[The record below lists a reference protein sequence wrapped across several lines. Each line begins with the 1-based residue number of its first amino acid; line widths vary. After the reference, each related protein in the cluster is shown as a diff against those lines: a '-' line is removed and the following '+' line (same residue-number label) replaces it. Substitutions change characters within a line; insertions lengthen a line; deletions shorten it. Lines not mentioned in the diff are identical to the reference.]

1 MSRRKH
7 FLCVLLA
14 LAVVI
19 GGICFWQRNNLRAL
33 GLSLRLSQDE
43 LSSEMGRQQERTEEA
58 SRQAGVNVRPLTD
71 EEKQTLR
78 GSEISREE
86 LIDRITGSAQPAE
99 SEAAAPEAAADDTAV
114 NDTAAGDTPIP
125 SPAQQPQPQEQE
137 DSEQTLRDQLARQ
150 IAEIYV
156 MEAEYTDWLA
166 QANQDAI
173 DEFTALPES
182 EQTTANKYSIGMK
195 YLSAALE
202 KEKECDAQMQTAED
216 AIRSLLE
223 QLGDSTSLADEIHAA
238 YLEEKAAKKAYY
250 LSLH

>member
-1 MSRRKH
+1 MSRRKR

-14 LAVVI
+14 LAAVI
-19 GGICFWQRNNLRAL
+19 GGICCWQRNNLRAL
-33 GLSLRLSQDE
+33 GMSLRLSQEE
-43 LSSEMGRQQERTEEA
+43 LSGEMDRQRERTEEA
-58 SRQAGVNVRPLTD
+58 SRQAGVNVRALTD
-71 EEKQTLR
+71 EEKEALR
-78 GSEISREE
+78 GSEVSREE
-86 LIDRITGSAQPAE
+86 LIDRITDGAQPAADE
-99 SEAAAPEAAADDTAV
+99 PAAPASEPQEPEDGEAA
-114 NDTAAGDTPIP
+114 
-125 SPAQQPQPQEQE
+125 
-137 DSEQTLRDQLARQ
+137 LRGQLARQ

-166 QANQDAI
+166 QANQAAI

-202 KEKECDAQMQTAED
+202 KEKECDARMKAAED
-216 AIRSLLE
+216 SIRSLLT
-223 QLGDSTSLADEIHAA
+223 QLGEDTSLADEIHAA

>member
-1 MSRRKH
+1 MSRRKR

-14 LAVVI
+14 LAAVI
-19 GGICFWQRNNLRAL
+19 GGICCWQRNNLRAL
-33 GLSLRLSQDE
+33 GMSLRLSQEE
-43 LSSEMGRQQERTEEA
+43 LSGEMDRQRERTEEA
-58 SRQAGVNVRPLTD
+58 SRQAGVNVRALTD
-71 EEKQTLR
+71 EEKEALR
-78 GSEISREE
+78 GSEVSREE
-86 LIDRITGSAQPAE
+86 LIDRITDGAQPAADE
-99 SEAAAPEAAADDTAV
+99 PAADKPAAPASEPQEPEDGEAA
-114 NDTAAGDTPIP
+114 
-125 SPAQQPQPQEQE
+125 
-137 DSEQTLRDQLARQ
+137 LRGQLARQ

-166 QANQDAI
+166 QANQAAI

-202 KEKECDAQMQTAED
+202 KEKECDARMKAAED
-216 AIRSLLE
+216 SIRSLLT
-223 QLGDSTSLADEIHAA
+223 QLGEDTLLADEIHAA

>member
-1 MSRRKH
+1 MSRRKR

-14 LAVVI
+14 LAAVI
-19 GGICFWQRNNLRAL
+19 GGICCWQRNNLRAL
-33 GLSLRLSQDE
+33 GMSLRLSQDE
-43 LSSEMGRQQERTEEA
+43 LSGEMERQRERTEEA
-58 SRQAGVNVRPLTD
+58 SRQAGVNVRALTD
-71 EEKQTLR
+71 EEKEALR
-78 GSEISREE
+78 GSEVSREE
-86 LIDRITGSAQPAE
+86 LIDRIADGAQPAADE
-99 SEAAAPEAAADDTAV
+99 SAADESAAGE
-114 NDTAAGDTPIP
+114 TAAP
-125 SPAQQPQPQEQE
+125 SPAPEPQEQE
-137 DSEQTLRDQLARQ
+137 DGEAALRDQLARQ

-166 QANQDAI
+166 QANQSAI

-202 KEKECDAQMQTAED
+202 KEKECDARMKAAED
-216 AIRSLLE
+216 SIRSLLT
-223 QLGDSTSLADEIHAA
+223 QLGEDTSLADEIHAA

>member
-1 MSRRKH
+1 MSRRKR

-14 LAVVI
+14 LAAVI
-19 GGICFWQRNNLRAL
+19 GGICCWQRNNLRAL
-33 GLSLRLSQDE
+33 GMSLRLSQEE
-43 LSSEMGRQQERTEEA
+43 LSGEMDRQRERTEEA
-58 SRQAGVNVRPLTD
+58 SRQAGVNVRALTD
-71 EEKQTLR
+71 EEKEALR
-78 GSEISREE
+78 GSEVSREE
-86 LIDRITGSAQPAE
+86 LIDRITDGAQPAADE
-99 SEAAAPEAAADDTAV
+99 PAADEPAAPASEPQEPEDGEAA
-114 NDTAAGDTPIP
+114 
-125 SPAQQPQPQEQE
+125 
-137 DSEQTLRDQLARQ
+137 LRGQLARQ

-166 QANQDAI
+166 QANQAAI

-202 KEKECDAQMQTAED
+202 KEKECDARMKAAED
-216 AIRSLLE
+216 SIRSLLT
-223 QLGDSTSLADEIHAA
+223 QLGEDNSLADEIHAA

>member
-1 MSRRKH
+1 MSRKKR

-14 LAVVI
+14 LAAVI
-19 GGICFWQRNNLRAL
+19 GGICCWQRNNLRAL
-33 GLSLRLSQDE
+33 GMSLRLSQDE
-43 LSSEMGRQQERTEEA
+43 LSGEMDRQRERTEEA
-58 SRQAGVNVRPLTD
+58 SRQAGVNVRALTD
-71 EEKQTLR
+71 EEKEALR
-78 GSEISREE
+78 GSEVSREE
-86 LIDRITGSAQPAE
+86 LIDRITDGAQPAAD
-99 SEAAAPEAAADDTAV
+99 EAAAGE
-114 NDTAAGDTPIP
+114 TAAP
-125 SPAQQPQPQEQE
+125 SPAPEPQEQE
-137 DSEQTLRDQLARQ
+137 DGEAALRGQLARQ

-166 QANQDAI
+166 QANQAAI

-202 KEKECDAQMQTAED
+202 KEKECDARMKAAED
-216 AIRSLLE
+216 SVRSLLT
-223 QLGDSTSLADEIHAA
+223 QLGEDTSLADEIHAA

>member
-1 MSRRKH
+1 MSRRKR

-14 LAVVI
+14 LAAVI
-19 GGICFWQRNNLRAL
+19 GGICCWQRNNLRAL
-33 GLSLRLSQDE
+33 GMSLRLSQDE
-43 LSSEMGRQQERTEEA
+43 LSGEMDRQRERTEEA
-58 SRQAGVNVRPLTD
+58 SRQAGVNVRALTD
-71 EEKQTLR
+71 EEKEALR
-78 GSEISREE
+78 GSEVSREE
-86 LIDRITGSAQPAE
+86 LIDRITDSAQP
-99 SEAAAPEAAADDTAV
+99 AADDTA
-114 NDTAAGDTPIP
+114 AP
-125 SPAQQPQPQEQE
+125 SPAPEPQEPE
-137 DSEQTLRDQLARQ
+137 DGEAALRDQLARQ

-166 QANQDAI
+166 QANQAAI

-202 KEKECDAQMQTAED
+202 KEKECDARMKAAED
-216 AIRSLLE
+216 SIRSLLT
-223 QLGDSTSLADEIHAA
+223 QLGEDASLADEIHAA

>member
-1 MSRRKH
+1 MSRRKR

-14 LAVVI
+14 LAAVI
-19 GGICFWQRNNLRAL
+19 GGICCWQRNNLRAL
-33 GLSLRLSQDE
+33 GMSLRLSQDE
-43 LSSEMGRQQERTEEA
+43 LSGEMERQRERTEEA
-58 SRQAGVNVRPLTD
+58 SRQAGVNVRALTD
-71 EEKQTLR
+71 EEKEALR
-78 GSEISREE
+78 GSEVSREE
-86 LIDRITGSAQPAE
+86 LIDRIADGAQPAADE
-99 SEAAAPEAAADDTAV
+99 SAAGE
-114 NDTAAGDTPIP
+114 TAAP
-125 SPAQQPQPQEQE
+125 SPAPEPQEQE
-137 DSEQTLRDQLARQ
+137 DGEAALRGQLARQ

-166 QANQDAI
+166 QANQSAI

-202 KEKECDAQMQTAED
+202 KEKECDARMKAAED
-216 AIRSLLE
+216 SIRSLLT
-223 QLGDSTSLADEIHAA
+223 QLGEDTSLADEIHAA

>member
-1 MSRRKH
+1 MSRRKRL
-7 FLCVLLA
+7 LCVLLA
-14 LAVVI
+14 LAAVI
-19 GGICFWQRNNLRAL
+19 GGICYWQRNNLRAL
-33 GLSLRLSQDE
+33 GMSLWLSQDE

-71 EEKQTLR
+71 EEKETLR
-78 GSEISREE
+78 SSEVSREE
-86 LIDRITGSAQPAE
+86 LIDRITDSVQPA
-99 SEAAAPEAAADDTAV
+99 AAETAADDTAADDTAV
-114 NDTAAGDTPIP
+114 P
-125 SPAQQPQPQEQE
+125 SSAQQPQPQEQE
-137 DSEQTLRDQLARQ
+137 DREKTLRDQLARQ

-166 QANQDAI
+166 QANQAAI

-202 KEKECDAQMQTAED
+202 KEKECDAKMKAAED
-216 AIRSLLE
+216 NIRSLLT
-223 QLGDSTSLADEIHAA
+223 QLGEDTSLADEIHAA

>member
-1 MSRRKH
+1 MSRKKR

-14 LAVVI
+14 LAAVI
-19 GGICFWQRNNLRAL
+19 GGICCWQRNNLRAL
-33 GLSLRLSQDE
+33 GMSLRLSQDE
-43 LSSEMGRQQERTEEA
+43 LSGEMDRQRERTEEA
-58 SRQAGVNVRPLTD
+58 SRQAGVNVRALTD
-71 EEKQTLR
+71 EEKEALR
-78 GSEISREE
+78 GSEVSREE
-86 LIDRITGSAQPAE
+86 LIDRIADGAQPAADE
-99 SEAAAPEAAADDTAV
+99 SAAGE
-114 NDTAAGDTPIP
+114 TAAP
-125 SPAQQPQPQEQE
+125 SPAPEPQEQE
-137 DSEQTLRDQLARQ
+137 DGEAALRGQLARQ

-166 QANQDAI
+166 QANQAAI

-202 KEKECDAQMQTAED
+202 QEKECDARMKAAED
-216 AIRSLLE
+216 SVRSLLT
-223 QLGDSTSLADEIHAA
+223 QLGEDTSLADEIHAA

>member
-1 MSRRKH
+1 MSRRKR

-14 LAVVI
+14 LAAVI
-19 GGICFWQRNNLRAL
+19 GGICCWQRNNLRAL
-33 GLSLRLSQDE
+33 GMSLRLSQDE
-43 LSSEMGRQQERTEEA
+43 LSGEMDRQRERTEEA
-58 SRQAGVNVRPLTD
+58 SRQAGVNVRALTD
-71 EEKQTLR
+71 EEKEALR
-78 GSEISREE
+78 GSEVSREE
-86 LIDRITGSAQPAE
+86 LIDRIADGAQPAADE
-99 SEAAAPEAAADDTAV
+99 SAAGE
-114 NDTAAGDTPIP
+114 TAAP
-125 SPAQQPQPQEQE
+125 SPAPEPQEQE
-137 DSEQTLRDQLARQ
+137 DGEAALRGQLARQ

-166 QANQDAI
+166 QANQSAI

-202 KEKECDAQMQTAED
+202 KEKECDARMKAAED
-216 AIRSLLE
+216 SIRSLLT
-223 QLGDSTSLADEIHAA
+223 QLGEDTSLADEIHAA

>member
-1 MSRRKH
+1 MSRRKR

-14 LAVVI
+14 LAAVI
-19 GGICFWQRNNLRAL
+19 GGICCWQRNNLRAL
-33 GLSLRLSQDE
+33 GMSLRLSQDE
-43 LSSEMGRQQERTEEA
+43 LSGEMDRQRERTEEA
-58 SRQAGVNVRPLTD
+58 SRQAGVNVRALTD
-71 EEKQTLR
+71 EEKEALR
-78 GSEISREE
+78 GSEVSREE
-86 LIDRITGSAQPAE
+86 LIDRIADGAQPAADE
-99 SEAAAPEAAADDTAV
+99 SAAGE
-114 NDTAAGDTPIP
+114 TAAP
-125 SPAQQPQPQEQE
+125 SPAPEPQEQE
-137 DSEQTLRDQLARQ
+137 DGEAALRGQLARQ

-166 QANQDAI
+166 QANQAAI

-202 KEKECDAQMQTAED
+202 KEKECDARMKAAED
-216 AIRSLLE
+216 SVRSLLT
-223 QLGDSTSLADEIHAA
+223 QLGEDTSLADEIHAA

>member
-1 MSRRKH
+1 MSRKKRL
-7 FLCVLLA
+7 LCILLA

-19 GGICFWQRNNLRAL
+19 GGVCCWQRNNLRAL
-33 GLSLRLSQDE
+33 GMSLRLSQEE
-43 LSSEMGRQQERTEEA
+43 LSGEMDRQRERTEEA
-58 SRQAGVNVRPLTD
+58 SRQAGVNVRALTD
-71 EEKQTLR
+71 EEKEALR
-78 GSEISREE
+78 GSEVSREE
-86 LIDRITGSAQPAE
+86 LIDRITDGAQPAADE
-99 SEAAAPEAAADDTAV
+99 PAAPASEPQEPEDGEAALL
-114 NDTAAGDTPIP
+114 G
-125 SPAQQPQPQEQE
+125 
-137 DSEQTLRDQLARQ
+137 QLARQ

-166 QANQDAI
+166 QANQAAI

-202 KEKECDAQMQTAED
+202 KEKECDARMKAAED
-216 AIRSLLE
+216 SIRSLLT
-223 QLGDSTSLADEIHAA
+223 QLGEDTSLADEIHAA

>member
-1 MSRRKH
+1 MSRRKRL
-7 FLCVLLA
+7 LCVLLA
-14 LAVVI
+14 LAAVI

-33 GLSLRLSQDE
+33 GMSLWLSQDE

-71 EEKQTLR
+71 EEKETLR
-78 GSEISREE
+78 SSKVSREE
-86 LIDRITGSAQPAE
+86 LIDRITDSVQPA
-99 SEAAAPEAAADDTAV
+99 AAETAADDTAADDTAADDTAV
-114 NDTAAGDTPIP
+114 P

-137 DSEQTLRDQLARQ
+137 DREKTLRDQLARQ

-166 QANQDAI
+166 QANQAAI

>member
-1 MSRRKH
+1 MSRRKR

-14 LAVVI
+14 LAAVI
-19 GGICFWQRNNLRAL
+19 GGICCWQRNNLRAL
-33 GLSLRLSQDE
+33 GMSLRLSQEE
-43 LSSEMGRQQERTEEA
+43 LSGEMDRQRERTEEA
-58 SRQAGVNVRPLTD
+58 SRQAGVNVRALTD
-71 EEKQTLR
+71 EEKEALR
-78 GSEISREE
+78 GSEVSREE
-86 LIDRITGSAQPAE
+86 LIDRITDGAQPAADE
-99 SEAAAPEAAADDTAV
+99 PAADDEPTA
-114 NDTAAGDTPIP
+114 
-125 SPAQQPQPQEQE
+125 PASEPQEPE
-137 DSEQTLRDQLARQ
+137 DGEAALRGQLARQ

-166 QANQDAI
+166 QANQAAI

-202 KEKECDAQMQTAED
+202 KEKECDARIKAAED
-216 AIRSLLE
+216 SIRSLLT
-223 QLGDSTSLADEIHAA
+223 QLGEDNSLADEIHAA

>member
-1 MSRRKH
+1 MSRKKRL
-7 FLCVLLA
+7 LCILLA

-19 GGICFWQRNNLRAL
+19 GGVCCWQRNNLRAL
-33 GLSLRLSQDE
+33 GMAMKLSQDE
-43 LSSEMGRQQERTEEA
+43 LSGKMNQQQERTEEA
-58 SRQAGVNVRPLTD
+58 SRQAGVTVRALTD
-71 EEKQTLR
+71 EEKAELH
-78 GSEISREE
+78 GSEVSREE
-86 LIDRITGSAQPAE
+86 LIDRITDGAQPAADE
-99 SEAAAPEAAADDTAV
+99 PAADKPAAPASEPQEPEDGEAA
-114 NDTAAGDTPIP
+114 
-125 SPAQQPQPQEQE
+125 
-137 DSEQTLRDQLARQ
+137 LRGQLARQ

-166 QANQDAI
+166 QANQAAI

-202 KEKECDAQMQTAED
+202 KEKECDARMKAAED
-216 AIRSLLE
+216 SIRSLLT
-223 QLGDSTSLADEIHAA
+223 QLGEDTSLADEIHAA

>member
-1 MSRRKH
+1 MSRRKR

-14 LAVVI
+14 LAAVI
-19 GGICFWQRNNLRAL
+19 GGICCWQRNNLCAL
-33 GLSLRLSQDE
+33 GMSLRLSQEE
-43 LSSEMGRQQERTEEA
+43 LSGEMDRQRERTEEA
-58 SRQAGVNVRPLTD
+58 SRQAGVDVRALTD
-71 EEKQTLR
+71 EEKEALR

-86 LIDRITGSAQPAE
+86 LIDRITDGAQPAADE
-99 SEAAAPEAAADDTAV
+99 PAAPASEPQEPEDGEAA
-114 NDTAAGDTPIP
+114 
-125 SPAQQPQPQEQE
+125 
-137 DSEQTLRDQLARQ
+137 LRGQLARQ

-166 QANQDAI
+166 QANQAAI

-202 KEKECDAQMQTAED
+202 KEKECDARMKAAED
-216 AIRSLLE
+216 SIRSLLT
-223 QLGDSTSLADEIHAA
+223 QLGGDTSLADEIHAA

>member
-1 MSRRKH
+1 MSRKKR

-14 LAVVI
+14 LAAVI
-19 GGICFWQRNNLRAL
+19 GGICCWQRNNLRAL
-33 GLSLRLSQDE
+33 GMSLRLSQDE
-43 LSSEMGRQQERTEEA
+43 LSGEMDRQRERTEEA
-58 SRQAGVNVRPLTD
+58 SRQAGVNVRALTD
-71 EEKQTLR
+71 EEKEALR
-78 GSEISREE
+78 GSEVSREE
-86 LIDRITGSAQPAE
+86 LIDRITDGAQPAAD
-99 SEAAAPEAAADDTAV
+99 EAAAP
-114 NDTAAGDTPIP
+114 
-125 SPAQQPQPQEQE
+125 SPAPEPQEQE
-137 DSEQTLRDQLARQ
+137 DGEAALRGQLARQ

-166 QANQDAI
+166 QANQAAI

-202 KEKECDAQMQTAED
+202 KEKECDARMKAAED
-216 AIRSLLE
+216 SVRSLLT
-223 QLGDSTSLADEIHAA
+223 QLGEDTSLADEIHAA